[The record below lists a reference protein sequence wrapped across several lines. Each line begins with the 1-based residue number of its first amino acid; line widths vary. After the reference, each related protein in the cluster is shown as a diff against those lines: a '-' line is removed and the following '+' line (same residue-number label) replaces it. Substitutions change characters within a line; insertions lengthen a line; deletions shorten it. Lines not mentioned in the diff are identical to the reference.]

1 MRRRH
6 LPAALAATTAVAGG
20 AVAAPVAQRVVY
32 HVGDEG
38 GPDHAQWR
46 VALGNMRNHLNALGG
61 ANLDLAC
68 LLNATG
74 IRLLLAAAEDPEL
87 GRQVAALR
95 ARGARFLVC
104 GNSMRGQKLAREAL
118 FQVSETDI
126 VPAGV
131 VELVRLQQQG
141 FGYIRP

>member
-46 VALGNMRNHLNALGG
+46 VALSNRRNHLDALGG
-61 ANLDLAC
+61 ANLDLVC
-68 LLNATG
+68 VLNATG
-74 IRLLLAAAEDPEL
+74 IRLLLAAEDPGP